1 MENAPNYSVIFH
13 YIISS
18 KNYFGI
24 KKVFGLVCLQKG
36 KSFHNTSSNCF

>member
-18 KNYFGI
+18 KNYFGL
-24 KKVFGLVCLQKG
+24 KKSIWLSMPTKRQII
-36 KSFHNTSSNCF
+36 S